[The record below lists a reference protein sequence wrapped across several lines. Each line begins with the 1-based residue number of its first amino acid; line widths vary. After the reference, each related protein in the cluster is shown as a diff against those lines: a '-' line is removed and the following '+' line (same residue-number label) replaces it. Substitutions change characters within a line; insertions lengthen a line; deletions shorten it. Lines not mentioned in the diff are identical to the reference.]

1 MYAAENTRYVI
12 FAANG
17 PEVASVGKL
26 DGVEITDIM
35 LTILAAYGVD
45 IPTDTVDKF
54 LDIFGEEPDIKS
66 QDLITINRTNI
77 ARNQEVADRL
87 TKLGYME

>member
-1 MYAAENTRYVI
+1 MYAAENARYGI

-35 LTILAAYGVD
+35 PNILAAYGVD
-45 IPTDTVDKF
+45 IPTDTVGEV
-54 LDIFGEEPDIKS
+54 LDIFGKQPDIKS

-77 ARNQEVADRL
+77 VRNQEVADRL
-87 TKLGYME
+87 TKLGYIE